1 MLTLTRYIDDSTT
14 GHADQSAVNQS
25 FSTKSCYNY
34 NRLWDLLQ
42 TDSASPVYS
51 LINSFTCIVSILRC
65 SALRCVC
72 DRQFLW
78 SFRLPGE
85 AQKIDRMMEAFATR
99 YCDCN
104 PNVFQSTGG
113 LQYAFYIHTSCLNC
127 VSKTRLCVRERR
139 FCFFLITTPSL
150 YFWYSR
156 LPFYFV
162 FLCFLLVTD
171 SVFFYSVP
179 KMHMWNTGSG
189 FLLFFVCVCIFLL
202 TPDTCYILSFAII
215 MLNTS
220 LHNPNV
226 KDKTTLERFISMNRG
241 INNGEDL
248 PNDLLSVRTPQKT
261 ITAPT

>member
-1 MLTLTRYIDDSTT
+1 MFCLCGVY
-14 GHADQSAVNQS
+14 V
-25 FSTKSCYNY
+25 
-34 NRLWDLLQ
+34 
-42 TDSASPVYS
+42 TDSFCGVSVCLVKLRRLTVWWRPSPPATATATSMSSSQLVGF
-51 LINSFTCIVSILRC
+51 NMHSIFILPVWD
-65 SALRCVC
+65 CV
-72 DRQFLW
+72 W
-78 SFRLPGE
+78 ES
-85 AQKIDRMMEAFATR
+85 
-99 YCDCN
+99 
-104 PNVFQSTGG
+104 GG
-113 LQYAFYIHTSCLNC
+113 
-127 VSKTRLCVRERR
+127 
-139 FCFFLITTPSL
+139 CFFLITTPSL

-156 LPFYFV
+156 LPSYF

-171 SVFFYSVP
+171 SVFLYSVP

-248 PNDLLSVRTPQKT
+248 PNDLLSVRTSQKHNHSAHVDAKKQLPKWT
-261 ITAPT
+261 HS